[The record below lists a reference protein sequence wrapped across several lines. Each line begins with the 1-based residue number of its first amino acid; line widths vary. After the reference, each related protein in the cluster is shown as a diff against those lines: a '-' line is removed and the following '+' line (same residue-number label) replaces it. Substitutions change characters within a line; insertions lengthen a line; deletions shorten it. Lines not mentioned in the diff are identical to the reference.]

1 MDNQN
6 EVLAALYQEYLTRSI
21 QLQEQLVQAQ
31 LRIKE
36 LEAAQTSEAGENE
49 SDPQADS

>member
-6 EVLAALYQEYLTRSI
+6 EVLAALYQEYLTQSI
-21 QLQEQLVQAQ
+21 QLREQLVQAQ

-36 LEAAQTSEAGENE
+36 LEADQAEGGEVKG
-49 SDPQADS
+49 DPEADS